1 MGKNKNGRRSTGK
14 NKKRETFKKYGKNT
28 ARGVRIK
35 QTEMEN
41 KDVKNKW
48 KKQDHDIVSFH
59 KSCAANKG
67 KHGASTA
74 RCICNITC
82 KNK

>member
-14 NKKRETFKKYGKNT
+14 NKKKETFKKYGKNT

-41 KDVKNKW
+41 KEIKINGRNRTT
-48 KKQDHDIVSFH
+48 ILFL
-59 KSCAANKG
+59 
-67 KHGASTA
+67 STENVRRLRENTEHPQLA
-74 RCICNITC
+74 VYA
-82 KNK
+82 K